1 MASFLKRTANAS
13 FVPRLLSI
21 GPSMSAS
28 VYEVFAV
35 AIEMPRA
42 DNALFV
48 QSFYLADAG
57 QKSGSESYRD
67 GVSE

>member
-1 MASFLKRTANAS
+1 
-13 FVPRLLSI
+13 
-21 GPSMSAS
+21 MSAS